1 MNKPKYEASDR
12 SCELD
17 FNCPCCDGW
26 GSFTDDRDE
35 VCDCCFGSG
44 RVDEATFTKYSTPPE
59 PESWKAKYEP

>member
-1 MNKPKYEASDR
+1 MKSMRPEIEYIDCDGTRYLSMNKPKYEASDR

-35 VCDCCFGSG
+35 VCDCCFGA
-44 RVDEATFTKYSTPPE
+44 VE
-59 PESWKAKYEP
+59 